1 MGKYVSFSKTKNQG
15 TSDESK
21 SKLSGR
27 VSVWLL
33 GPTLIFWSP
42 RYLSKSA
49 RLRRASLH
57 TVPVL
62 CNSNMVVLS
71 LYWDCTLHQ
80 WPLLVSLQGDWRPAT
95 QRPAS
100 AALHNSPMPSKPS
113 LPGDIINLVKLR
125 LNYEV
130 GCWIPYNFFIFF
142 LLDSA
147 RYSQLS
153 VRLQNTLWTWQRW
166 SLKQKFSLLY

>member
-1 MGKYVSFSKTKNQG
+1 MKAKASSAGASVFDFWGPLWSSGLQG
-15 TSDESK
+15 TSPNL
-21 SKLSGR
+21 LSVTHTACLVG
-27 VSVWLL
+27 S
-33 GPTLIFWSP
+33 GE
-42 RYLSKSA
+42 
-49 RLRRASLH
+49 LRCTPA
-57 TVPVL
+57 PVL
-62 CNSNMVVLS
+62 YNSNMVVLS
-71 LYWDCTLHQ
+71 LYWGCTLHQ

-113 LPGDIINLVKLR
+113 LPGDIINLVKLC

-153 VRLQNTLWTWQRW
+153 VRLRNTLWTWQRW